1 MTHTYAMNDQQQQV
15 AKQVDELLE
24 RALGDEKALEA
35 GEAELRALESQIETA
50 SKEAQKLDAESDEL
64 FKALSENE

>member
-1 MTHTYAMNDQQQQV
+1 MTHTYTMNDQQQQA

-35 GEAELRALESQIETA
+35 GEAEINALESQIETV